1 MKQIS
6 MFAFAAALTLAGFT
20 SCSDDD
26 DVTPSGNNNV
36 MANGIVL
43 LQVPE
48 EVVAGDT
55 VSIGLRVNPSTTVLT
70 KDNFSLDCYEPNVYE
85 VELSKEEKT
94 YLGDTVKTE
103 ATRASYVTSSESFSI
118 VELLNDSLNGEPLD
132 GQYVLRIAAQ
142 SDRNIIDCSRWT
154 LVCST
159 LDANGDTA
167 NISSELFSMKQIP
180 QPKGGIFAWAP
191 QAQNY
196 TSGKLKSDSVNKKV
210 IFDSIYVNGAK
221 WYLTPR
227 KYKNPSTE
235 GVMTYDY
242 DKYVHDVTPA
252 LLQDTT
258 VLTTTKEEIEW
269 PDMYKKGSEHAFSAV
284 PDSTKAPFSSFGKDG
299 KNYETLTNVLTVTDK
314 YGHVSVWMQPLNYV
328 IPTTIYTEVA
338 CDDPIATGKYYVD
351 DIKGYMLTNYGIDI
365 DIIKRYP
372 MQFAQ
377 NKQGVVMGQ
386 IGGFAAALQTNTE
399 LFFDGIDYH
408 AGSNKSVSPE
418 LLFSK
423 IFLTDEIYGVSEK
436 DVIIKVIQKFKRAAA
451 E

>member
-1 MKQIS
+1 
-6 MFAFAAALTLAGFT
+6 MFAFAAALTLVGFT
-20 SCSDDD
+20 SCNDDEN
-26 DVTPSGNNNV
+26 DVIPSGNNNV
-36 MANGIVL
+36 TANGIVL

-55 VSIGLRVNPSTTVLT
+55 VSICLRVNPSTTVLT

-85 VELSKEEKT
+85 VELSDAEKA
-94 YLGDTVKTE
+94 YIGDT
-103 ATRASYVTSSESFSI
+103 AQIDGTRASYVTSSESFSI
-118 VELLNDSLNGEPLD
+118 VELLNDSLDGEPLD

-210 IFDSIYVNGAK
+210 IFDSLYVNGAK

-227 KYKNPSTE
+227 KYKNHSTE

-242 DKYVHDVTPA
+242 DKYVNDVAPA

-269 PDMYKKGSEHAFSAV
+269 PDMYKTGSEHAFSAV
-284 PDSTKAPFSSFGKDG
+284 PDSTTAPFSSFGEDG
-299 KNYETLTNVLTVTDK
+299 KNYESLTNVLTVTDK

-328 IPTTIYTEVA
+328 IPTTIYTEVPV
-338 CDDPIATGKYYVD
+338 DDPVVSGKYYVD
-351 DIKGYMLTNYGIDI
+351 DIKGYMLNNYGIDI

-372 MQFAQ
+372 YQFSQ
-377 NKQGVVMGQ
+377 NKQGVVMGE
-386 IGGFAAALQTNTE
+386 IGGVAAALHTNTDF
-399 LFFDGIDYH
+399 FFDGLTFFI
-408 AGSNKSVSPE
+408 GSSKSVSAD

-436 DVIIKVIQKFKRAAA
+436 DVIIKVIQKFKRTAA